1 MWTKCPNLRSNKC
14 TISIIVF
21 FNYRYCLFGLNV
33 GLTEKFESNSQPM
46 KIHVSEAC
54 KNHLPAQYK
63 FELREDEE
71 VKAKV
76 GGLVSYFLT
85 SKDGR
90 QPMKEATIKALLPTS
105 LEKPKYEGADKD
117 KKKKED
123 KKADAP
129 AAKADAPAAKA
140 DAPAAKS
147 DAPAAAAAAPAAA
160 KAAAAPAPAAPAA
173 AKAPAPAA
181 PAAPSA
187 PAPAASAAPE
197 ASEPE
202 AATDESATAP
212 AEPSEESQPEQVC
225 LS

>member
-1 MWTKCPNLRSNKC
+1 MDKLPEPQITQMYQY
-14 TISIIVF
+14 IIAF

-105 LEKPKYEGADKD
+105 LEKPKYEGSDKD

-123 KKADAP
+123 K
-129 AAKADAPAAKA
+129 KADAPAAKA

>member
-1 MWTKCPNLRSNKC
+1 MYQYNC
-14 TISIIVF
+14 IF
-21 FNYRYCLFGLNV
+21 YYRYCLFGLNV

-76 GGLVSYFLT
+76 GGLNSYFLT

-123 KKADAP
+123 KPADAPEAKAAAPEAKAAAP
-129 AAKADAPAAKA
+129 AAKA
-140 DAPAAKS
+140 

-187 PAPAASAAPE
+187 PAPAASATPE

-202 AATDESATAP
+202 AATDESAPAP
-212 AEPSEESQPEQVC
+212 AEPSEDSQPEQVC
-225 LS
+225 FS

>member
-1 MWTKCPNLRSNKC
+1 MYQYNC
-14 TISIIVF
+14 IF
-21 FNYRYCLFGLNV
+21 YYRYCLFGLNV

-76 GGLVSYFLT
+76 GGLNSYFLT

-123 KKADAP
+123 KPADAPEAKAAAPAAP
-129 AAKADAPAAKA
+129 AAKA
-140 DAPAAKS
+140 

-187 PAPAASAAPE
+187 PAPAASATPE

-202 AATDESATAP
+202 AATDESAPAP
-212 AEPSEESQPEQVC
+212 AEPSEDSQPEQVC
-225 LS
+225 FS

>member
-1 MWTKCPNLRSNKC
+1 MDKLSEPQITQMYQYNC
-14 TISIIVF
+14 IF
-21 FNYRYCLFGLNV
+21 YYRYCLFGLNV

-76 GGLVSYFLT
+76 GGLNSYFLT

-129 AAKADAPAAKA
+129 AAKADAPAA
-140 DAPAAKS
+140 
-147 DAPAAAAAAPAAA
+147 AAAAPAAA

-173 AKAPAPAA
+173 ATTPAPAPAA
-181 PAAPSA
+181 PVAPSA

-202 AATDESATAP
+202 AATDESAPAP

>member
-1 MWTKCPNLRSNKC
+1 MYQYNCIFLN
-14 TISIIVF
+14 F
-21 FNYRYCLFGLNV
+21 RYCLFGLNV

-63 FELREDEE
+63 FEQREDEE

-76 GGLVSYFLT
+76 GGLNSYFLT

-105 LEKPKYEGADKD
+105 LEKPKYEGSDKD
-117 KKKKED
+117 KKKKDD

-129 AAKADAPAAKA
+129 AAKADAPAA
-140 DAPAAKS
+140 PAAKA

-160 KAAAAPAPAAPAA
+160 KAEAAPAPTAPAA

-187 PAPAASAAPE
+187 PAASAAPE
-197 ASEPE
+197 ASEAE
-202 AATDESATAP
+202 AAADESAPAA
-212 AEPSEESQPEQVC
+212 AEPSEEAQPEQVC
-225 LS
+225 FS

>member
-1 MWTKCPNLRSNKC
+1 MQFLN
-14 TISIIVF
+14 F
-21 FNYRYCLFGLNV
+21 RYCLFGLNV

-54 KNHLPAQYK
+54 KNQLSGQYK

-85 SKDGR
+85 NKEGR

-105 LEKPKYEGADKD
+105 LEKPNYEGADKD
-117 KKKKED
+117 KKKKDD

-129 AAKADAPAAKA
+129 AAKADAPAAPAAKA
-140 DAPAAKS
+140 DAP
-147 DAPAAAAAAPAAA
+147 AAAAPAAA
-160 KAAAAPAPAAPAA
+160 KAEAAPAPAA
-173 AKAPAPAA
+173 AKAPTPAA

-202 AATDESATAP
+202 AATDESEPAP
-212 AEPSEESQPEQVC
+212 AEPSEEAQPEQVC
-225 LS
+225 FS

>member
-1 MWTKCPNLRSNKC
+1 MYQYNC
-14 TISIIVF
+14 I

-76 GGLVSYFLT
+76 GGLNSYFLT

>member
-1 MWTKCPNLRSNKC
+1 
-14 TISIIVF
+14 
-21 FNYRYCLFGLNV
+21 
-33 GLTEKFESNSQPM
+33 M

-54 KNHLPAQYK
+54 KNQLSAQYK
-63 FELREDEE
+63 FEQRDDEE

-76 GGLVSYFLT
+76 GGLNSFFLT

-105 LEKPKYEGADKD
+105 LERPKYEGADKD

-129 AAKADAPAAKA
+129 AAKA
-140 DAPAAKS
+140 

-173 AKAPAPAA
+173 AKAPAAAA

-187 PAPAASAAPE
+187 PAPAVSATPE

-202 AATDESATAP
+202 AATDESATAL

>member
-1 MWTKCPNLRSNKC
+1 MDKLPEPQITQMYQYNC
-14 TISIIVF
+14 IF
-21 FNYRYCLFGLNV
+21 YYRYCLFGLNV

-76 GGLVSYFLT
+76 GGLNSYFLT

-123 KKADAP
+123 KPADAPEAKAAAPAAP
-129 AAKADAPAAKA
+129 AAKA
-140 DAPAAKS
+140 

-187 PAPAASAAPE
+187 PAPAASATPE

-202 AATDESATAP
+202 AATDESAPAP
-212 AEPSEESQPEQVC
+212 AEPSEDSQPEQVC
-225 LS
+225 FS

>member
-1 MWTKCPNLRSNKC
+1 MDKLPEPQITQMYQYNC
-14 TISIIVF
+14 IF
-21 FNYRYCLFGLNV
+21 YYRYCLFGLNV

-76 GGLVSYFLT
+76 GGLNSYFLT

-129 AAKADAPAAKA
+129 AAKADAPAA
-140 DAPAAKS
+140 PAAKA

-187 PAPAASAAPE
+187 PAPAASATPE

-202 AATDESATAP
+202 AATDESAPAP
-212 AEPSEESQPEQVC
+212 AEPSEDSQPEQVC
-225 LS
+225 FS

>member
-1 MWTKCPNLRSNKC
+1 MYQYNC
-14 TISIIVF
+14 I

-54 KNHLPAQYK
+54 KNQLSAQYK
-63 FELREDEE
+63 FEQRDDEE

-76 GGLVSYFLT
+76 GGLNSFFLT

-123 KKADAP
+123 KPADAPEAKAAAPAAP
-129 AAKADAPAAKA
+129 AAKADAP
-140 DAPAAKS
+140 S
-147 DAPAAAAAAPAAA
+147 AAAAAPAAA
-160 KAAAAPAPAAPAA
+160 KAAAAPAPAA

-202 AATDESATAP
+202 AATDESATAL

>member
-1 MWTKCPNLRSNKC
+1 MDKLPEPQITQMYQYNC
-14 TISIIVF
+14 IF
-21 FNYRYCLFGLNV
+21 YYRYCLFGLNV

-76 GGLVSYFLT
+76 GGLNSYFLT

-123 KKADAP
+123 KPADAPEAKAAAPEAKAAAP
-129 AAKADAPAAKA
+129 AAKA
-140 DAPAAKS
+140 

-187 PAPAASAAPE
+187 PAPAASATPE

-202 AATDESATAP
+202 AATDESAPAP
-212 AEPSEESQPEQVC
+212 AEPSEDSQPEQVC
-225 LS
+225 FS